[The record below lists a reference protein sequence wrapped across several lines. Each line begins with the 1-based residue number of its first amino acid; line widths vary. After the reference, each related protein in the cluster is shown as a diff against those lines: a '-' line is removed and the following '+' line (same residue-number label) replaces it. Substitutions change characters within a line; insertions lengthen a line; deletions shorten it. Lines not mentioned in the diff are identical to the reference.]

1 MLGTL
6 KRDLLLMVSSKQVII
21 LWLFYIPLLIFVVDS
36 FVPEVLYY
44 MIIVFYTYLASITS
58 FSYDITGKSKYIMN
72 SLPISRREVV
82 LYRYLSTFIYFA
94 ITIVYA
100 GIYLWII
107 NALKLA
113 HVDYFNLRAI
123 VNAIPAVM
131 ISTSLVYPAFFR
143 FEPRIARIVHMVVFM
158 TFFVGLSNISMTGE
172 KGILKYVS
180 LLKWEHV
187 MIIALVMYILSL
199 ILSMQIYKNRDI

>member
-82 LYRYLSTFIYFA
+82 LYKYLSTFIYFA

-131 ISTSLVYPAFFR
+131 ISTSLVYPAFL
-143 FEPRIARIVHMVVFM
+143 
-158 TFFVGLSNISMTGE
+158 GLSLE
-172 KGILKYVS
+172 
-180 LLKWEHV
+180 
-187 MIIALVMYILSL
+187 
-199 ILSMQIYKNRDI
+199 

>member
-82 LYRYLSTFIYFA
+82 LYKYLSTFIYFA